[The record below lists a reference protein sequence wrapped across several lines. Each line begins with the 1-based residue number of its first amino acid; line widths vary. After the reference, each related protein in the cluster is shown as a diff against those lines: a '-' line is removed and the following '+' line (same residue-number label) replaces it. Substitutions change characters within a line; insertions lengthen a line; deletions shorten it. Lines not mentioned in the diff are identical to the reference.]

1 MSKIKQE
8 EGIRLVCGNCGHRV
22 FEPELMISVA
32 NVQCCDRCVDDF
44 IFINDP
50 IYGLVVLKN
59 I

>member
-22 FEPELMISVA
+22 SEPELMISVA

-44 IFINDP
+44 TFINDP
-50 IYGLVVLKN
+50 VYGLVVLKN
-59 I
+59 K